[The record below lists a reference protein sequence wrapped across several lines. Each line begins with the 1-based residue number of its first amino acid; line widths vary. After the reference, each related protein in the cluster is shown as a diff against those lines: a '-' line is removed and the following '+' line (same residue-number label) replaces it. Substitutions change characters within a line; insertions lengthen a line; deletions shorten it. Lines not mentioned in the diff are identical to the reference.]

1 MRKPSRA
8 ICAMWLWNTLN
19 HAIAE
24 FAEASEDEFKKD
36 WGLWMK
42 AHGCLSAV
50 GQDLHRNLGI
60 ADAEIEEYYRKLRNR
75 LGHDYMMTPPE
86 ALWEG
91 VQRLPELRES
101 IEQRVARDVLEGR
114 SKEVRGTVAERQWL
128 QDAEPP
134 SKGTREA

>member
-75 LGHDYMMTPPE
+75 LGHDYMTTPPE

-91 VQRLPELRES
+91 IQRLPELREN
-101 IEQRVARDVLEGR
+101 IEQRVARDILEGR
-114 SKEVRGTVAERQWL
+114 SKEVRGTVAERQWM